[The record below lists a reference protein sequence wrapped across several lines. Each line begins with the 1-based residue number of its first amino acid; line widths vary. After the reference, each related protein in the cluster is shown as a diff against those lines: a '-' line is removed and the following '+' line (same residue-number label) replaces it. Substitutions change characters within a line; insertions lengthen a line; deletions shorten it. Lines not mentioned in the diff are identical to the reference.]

1 FGASRTFLATW
12 GSARASGEFANPS
25 GVATDGNGNIY
36 VADTGNSRIQ
46 KFDANG
52 TFLTAWGDAAGFGVA
67 TDGNGN
73 VYVAEGFRIQKF
85 DAKGTYLTTWGREG
99 SGNGQFNGPIGVATD
114 AKGNVY
120 VAEGDVYVDDTD
132 NHRIQKFDANG
143 TLLTAWG
150 SKDSGD
156 GQLQA
161 PIGVATDGNGNVY
174 VLDDERIKKFAC
186 P

>member
-1 FGASRTFLATW
+1 
-12 GSARASGEFANPS
+12 PS

-85 DAKGTYLTTWGREG
+85 DANGTSLTTWGSQG
-99 SGNGQFNGPIGVATD
+99 SGNGQFDRAIGVATD
-114 AKGNVY
+114 ASGNVY
-120 VAEGDVYVDDTD
+120 VADTG
-132 NHRIQKFDANG
+132 HILIFG
-143 TLLTAWG
+143 F
-150 SKDSGD
+150 
-156 GQLQA
+156 
-161 PIGVATDGNGNVY
+161 PGNG
-174 VLDDERIKKFAC
+174 RIPKAEVGHGLL
-186 P
+186 PMRSPSASDLGDRADPTV